1 MNIYIFM
8 NIYICI
14 QCISYRYIARLNQI
28 SFAWYLGLAM
38 IQSRPHH
45 NIIDVLNIM
54 TSENDDKQRMIKSD
68 SSSINKPV
76 SQLKVSYSLYV

>member
-1 MNIYIFM
+1 
-8 NIYICI
+8 
-14 QCISYRYIARLNQI
+14 
-28 SFAWYLGLAM
+28 M

-45 NIIDVLNIM
+45 SIIDVLNIM